1 MKSRILFFLAGTV
14 TASLFFYGYLVWKS
28 NITKIHR
35 LTTPLQLSTE
45 QASNGILPV
54 GTSLY
59 YDTSFPE
66 GFSRYKIYVNIDR
79 MPLELETLQ
88 DPTMI
93 DPVEATA
100 FSQDAVVKR
109 LRNHPLTKDELR
121 AIINSGYLSKDDIKE
136 VLSEFTDGK

>member
-1 MKSRILFFLAGTV
+1 M
-14 TASLFFYGYLVWKS
+14 FFYGYLVWKS

-45 QASNGILPV
+45 QASNGMLPV

-100 FSQDAVVKR
+100 FSQDAVVNR
-109 LRNHPLTKDELR
+109 LRNHPFTKDELR

>member
-1 MKSRILFFLAGTV
+1 MKSKILFFFAGTV
-14 TASLFFYGYLVWKS
+14 IASLFFYGYLAWKS
-28 NITKIHR
+28 SITKIHR

-45 QASNGILPV
+45 QASNGMLPI

-100 FSQDAVVKR
+100 FSQDALLKL
-109 LRNHPLTKDELR
+109 LRHHPLTKDDLH
-121 AIINSGYLSKDDIKE
+121 AIINSGYLSKDEIKE